1 MKSGA
6 YAVLKIKDFRAF
18 ISARFTLTFAVQMQ
32 AVIVGWQVYELTKDP
47 FALGL
52 IGLTEAIPFLCIA
65 MFAGHIAD
73 IFDRRK
79 IILVANTLLI
89 LCSTALFL
97 LNFQFPFIFKTVGAY
112 PIYIIIFFTGLGRG
126 FIYPPQMG
134 LMAQI
139 VPKELYTNSST
150 WNSLLFH
157 LALIMGP
164 AFGGLVYGFFNANV
178 SYFIVMIMGIVSLLL
193 FFMVKKQAVAVSSR
207 QNADGS
213 RQSNSVFKSI
223 AEGIKFVFNNQILLG
238 AMALDMFAVLF
249 GGAVAM
255 LPVFADV
262 VLHVGPKGLGFL
274 RAAPAAGAI
283 MMSFFLAHYPPLKN
297 TGKKLLFA
305 AGGFG
310 LCVILFAL
318 SKNFYLSLVLLALSG
333 ICDNVSVVIRQ
344 TIMQLYT
351 PDDMRGRVAA
361 VNSIF
366 IGSSNEI
373 GAFESGLAARLLTL
387 IPSVIFGGGMTLIIV
402 GITSRIA
409 PKLKKLNIKNE
420 Y

>member
-1 MKSGA
+1 MESKENSRSNA

-18 ISARFTLTFAVQMQ
+18 ISARFTLTFAIQMQ
-32 AVIVGWQVYELTKDP
+32 SVIVGWQVYSITKDP
-47 FALGL
+47 FALGM

-65 MFAGHIAD
+65 MFAGHVAD
-73 IFDRRK
+73 IADRRK
-79 IILVANTLLI
+79 IILISNFVLL
-89 LCSTALFL
+89 LCSATLFL
-97 LNFQFPFIFKTVGAY
+97 FNFQFPFIFKTIGVL
-112 PIYIIIFFTGLGRG
+112 PIYIVIFFTGLARG

-139 VPKELYTNSST
+139 VPKELYPNSST

-157 LALIMGP
+157 LALIIGP
-164 AFGGLVYGFFNANV
+164 AVGGLIYGFFNPSLA
-178 SYFIVMIMGIVSLLL
+178 YFTVMVFVAISWVL
-193 FFMVKKQAVAVSSR
+193 FYLIKKQPIPVQKVKE
-207 QNADGS
+207 NLF
-213 RQSNSVFKSI
+213 QSLHT
-223 AEGIKFVFNNQILLG
+223 GISFVTHHQILLG

-262 VLHVGPKGLGFL
+262 ILHVGPKGLGFL

-283 MMSFFLAHYPPLKN
+283 CMSLFLAYHPPLKN
-297 TGKKLLFA
+297 TGKKLLIA

-310 LCVILFAL
+310 LCIIFFAI
-318 SKNFYLSLVLLALSG
+318 SKNFILSLFLLALSG
-333 ICDNVSVVIRQ
+333 MCDNVSVVIRQ

-351 PDDMRGRVAA
+351 PDEMRGRVAA

-387 IPSVIFGGGMTLIIV
+387 IPSVIFGGSMTLLIV
-402 GITSRIA
+402 SITGRIA
-409 PKLKKLNIKNE
+409 PKLRKLNIINNK
-420 Y
+420 